1 MTHTDGRTEMAQR
14 TQPAQPSGTGRPPA
28 GRTSG
33 SRGRKP
39 APVKQ
44 PFPVALV
51 LGSVALAAVLI
62 GVIVFAVVNQG
73 SGAKNPL
80 AQADKLSGLVK
91 SDTTKL
97 KSAHVT
103 GPVSYPDQAGT
114 PPVGGN
120 HNAVPETCAVYS
132 QQIPNEHAVHSME
145 HGAAWVTYRPD
156 LPVSQLAT
164 LKGEVN
170 GNPYRLMSP
179 YPALKSA
186 ISLQAWGRQL
196 FVDSAS
202 DKRVKEFLGSFTN
215 GPTTPEKGASC
226 SGTSQTGTTPGA
238 AQK

>member
-1 MTHTDGRTEMAQR
+1 MAQR
-14 TQPAQPSGTGRPPA
+14 TQPPQPSGTGRPPV

-33 SRGRKP
+33 PRGRKP
-39 APVKQ
+39 APVKK
-44 PFPVALV
+44 PFPVAFV
-51 LGSVALAAVLI
+51 LGSVALAALLI
-62 GVIVFAVVNQG
+62 GVIVFAVINQG
-73 SGAKNPL
+73 SGAKGTL
-80 AQADKLSGLVK
+80 AQVDKLSGLIK
-91 SDTTKL
+91 SDTANGK
-97 KSAHVT
+97 ARHVT
-103 GPVSYPDQAGT
+103 GVVSYPNQASA
-114 PPVGGN
+114 PPVNGS
-120 HNAVPETCAVYS
+120 HNVLPETCAVYS
-132 QQIPNEHAVHSME
+132 QKIPNEHAVHSME

-179 YPALKSA
+179 YPGLKSA

-226 SGTSQTGTTPGA
+226 SGTSQTGTTPA
-238 AQK
+238 LK

>member
-14 TQPAQPSGTGRPPA
+14 TQPAQPSGTGRTPA

-33 SRGRKP
+33 QRGRKP
-39 APVKQ
+39 APVKK

-73 SGAKNPL
+73 SGAKGTL
-80 AQADKLSGLVK
+80 RVVDQLSGLVK
-91 SDTTKL
+91 SDTAKL
-97 KSAHVT
+97 KAGHVT
-103 GPVSYPDQAGT
+103 GPVSYPDQAST
-114 PPVGGN
+114 PPVGGD

-170 GNPYRLMSP
+170 GNSHRLMSP
-179 YPALKSA
+179 YPGLKSA

-202 DKRVKEFLGSFTN
+202 DKRVKEFLDSFTN
-215 GPTTPEKGASC
+215 GPTTPERGASC
-226 SGTSQTGTTPGA
+226 SGTSQTGTTPVG
-238 AQK
+238 K

>member
-1 MTHTDGRTEMAQR
+1 MAQR
-14 TQPAQPSGTGRPPA
+14 TQPPQPSGTGRPTA

-33 SRGRKP
+33 PRGRKP
-39 APVKQ
+39 APVKK

-62 GVIVFAVVNQG
+62 GVIVFAVINQG
-73 SGAKNPL
+73 SGAKGTL
-80 AQADKLSGLVK
+80 AQVDKLSGLVK

-103 GPVSYPDQAGT
+103 GAVSYPGQASE

-132 QQIPNEHAVHSME
+132 QQIPNVHAVHSME
-145 HGAAWVTYRPD
+145 HGAAWVTYRPS
-156 LPVSQLAT
+156 LPVAQLAT
-164 LKGEVN
+164 LKSEVT

-179 YPALKSA
+179 YPGLKSA
-186 ISLQAWGRQL
+186 VSLQAWGRQL

-202 DKRVKEFLGSFTN
+202 DPRVKEFLGNFTN
-215 GPTTPEKGASC
+215 GPTTPERGGSC
-226 SGTSQTGTTPGA
+226 SGTSQTGTSPAG

>member
-1 MTHTDGRTEMAQR
+1 MAQR
-14 TQPAQPSGTGRPPA
+14 TQPPQPSGTGRPTA

-33 SRGRKP
+33 PRGRKP
-39 APVKQ
+39 APVKK

-51 LGSVALAAVLI
+51 LGCVALAAVLI
-62 GVIVFAVVNQG
+62 GVIVFAVVNEG
-73 SGAKNPL
+73 SGAKGTL
-80 AQADKLSGLVK
+80 AQVDRLSGLVK
-91 SDTTKL
+91 SDTAKL

-103 GPVSYPDQAGT
+103 GAVSYPGQASA

-179 YPALKSA
+179 YPGLRSS

-202 DKRVKEFLGSFTN
+202 DPRVKEFLGSFTN
-215 GPTTPEKGASC
+215 GPTTPEKGAAC
-226 SGTSQTGTTPGA
+226 SGTSQTGTTPAA